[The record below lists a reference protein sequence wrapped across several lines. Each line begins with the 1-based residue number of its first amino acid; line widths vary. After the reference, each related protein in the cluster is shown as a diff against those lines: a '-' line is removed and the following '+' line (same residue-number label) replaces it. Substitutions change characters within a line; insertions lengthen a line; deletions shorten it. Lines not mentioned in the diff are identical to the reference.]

1 LTSITVGDNNQNYS
15 SSIDG
20 ALFNK
25 TKTKLIQFPCGKVGS
40 YTIPNSVTSIFK
52 YSFQFAKLTHVVI
65 PNSVADIGEHAFS
78 FSTLSFVA
86 IGNSVTSIDKNAFRG
101 CNALTSIAIPNS
113 VTSIGD
119 NAFGYSA
126 LGTVTIADGQ
136 IILGITFNSPITNPP
151 GVSFFG
157 ATVNTVRP

>member
-20 ALFNK
+20 ALFDK
-25 TKTKLIQFPCGKVGS
+25 TKTTLIQFPCGKGGS
-40 YTIPNSVTSIFK
+40 YAIPNSVTSIFK
-52 YSFQFAKLTHVVI
+52 YSFQYTKLTHVVI

-78 FSTLSFVA
+78 FATMSSVT
-86 IGNSVTSIDKNAFRG
+86 IGNSVTSIGENAFRG
-101 CNALTSIAIPNS
+101 CALTSIAIPNS
-113 VTSIGD
+113 VTSIGN

-126 LGTVTIADGQ
+126 LGTVTIANGQ
-136 IILGITFNSPITNPP
+136 IISGITFNSPTNNPP